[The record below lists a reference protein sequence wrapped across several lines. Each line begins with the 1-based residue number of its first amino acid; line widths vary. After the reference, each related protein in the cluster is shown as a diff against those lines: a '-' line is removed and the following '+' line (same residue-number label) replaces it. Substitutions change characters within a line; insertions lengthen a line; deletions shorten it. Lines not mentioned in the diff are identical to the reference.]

1 MTARSLDSKTARAV
15 IGILQNAV
23 MPRSHP
29 SEPIQWRQQ
38 RDWWVDML
46 DPSNDTAGLVL
57 ADVRDLVD
65 FLHESAPS
73 LASRETTEEWTVTID
88 SITTRILSAFH

>member
-1 MTARSLDSKTARAV
+1 MTERSLDTKTARAV
-15 IGILQNAV
+15 ISTLQNAV

-29 SEPIQWRQQ
+29 SEPIQWRQR
-38 RDWWVDML
+38 RDRWVDTL
-46 DPSNDTAGLVL
+46 DPTNDTASLVL

-73 LASRETTEEWTVTID
+73 LASRKTTEEWTVNVD
-88 SITTRILSAFH
+88 SITTRILSAFR